1 MITYHISQP
10 DVSAEVF
17 DQEVLAI
24 NLKTGHY
31 HSFRDA
37 GVPLWSL
44 LTSGHSIESAA
55 AALAAATGAPQ
66 ETVRADAK
74 AFAETLLSHGLLVE
88 VETPETSTSLP
99 LIPSGS
105 YQAPTLEHY
114 SDMQHLLLLDPI
126 HEVDITGWPNQVT
139 PPGSGS

>member
-1 MITYHISQP
+1 MITYEIAQP

-17 DQEVLAI
+17 DEEVLAI
-24 NLKTGHY
+24 NLKSGHY

-55 AALAAATGAPQ
+55 AALALATSAPQ
-66 ETVRADAK
+66 ETVRADAS
-74 AFAETLLSHGLLVE
+74 AFVETLLSHGLLIAVE
-88 VETPETSTSLP
+88 SADAPPPPLP
-99 LIPSGS
+99 LPSGPYLS
-105 YQAPTLEHY
+105 PSLEHY
-114 SDMQHLLLLDPI
+114 SDMQHLLLLDPV
-126 HEVDITGWPNQVT
+126 HEVDVTGWPHQSP